1 MTAHEVKVWS
11 VTPGLLSE
19 GPRWH
24 EERQELLWV
33 DILGRQMH
41 RGTLGPDGAL
51 ERVET
56 ISIDRHIGAAAPAAG
71 GGYVLA
77 AGAGFLF
84 VDEAGS
90 IQELAQPEGDRT
102 DVRMNDGAC
111 DPQGRFWAGTMA
123 YDESPGA
130 GTLYRLELDGSCT
143 TVLTGLTISN
153 GIGWS
158 PDASTMYLN
167 DSGTGCVDVFR
178 FDGPSGAISDRRTL
192 VHIDQPGV
200 APDGLTVDDEGGIWV
215 ALWNGAAIHRYAPDG
230 SLLASVQLPVERPTS
245 CAFGGPRRD
254 TLFVTTA
261 RQASTMTRWPAS
273 RTQAKCSPSTGS
285 APAASLAC
293 RTAAGH
299 HGHLNVRAR
308 WRAVPLR
315 LRAHRLSGTD
325 QANSVPWQHPEAGVP
340 GCQCRLGQASPD
352 LCEPHRNPMS
362 PRLGDRPPRTPPKSV
377 SGRPSASSDLAS
389 STS

>member
-1 MTAHEVKVWS
+1 MTGPEVRVWS

-33 DILGRQMH
+33 DILGCQMH
-41 RGTLGPDGAL
+41 RGTLSSDGAL

-56 ISIDRHIGAAAPAAG
+56 ISVDRHIGAVAPAVG

-77 AGAGFLF
+77 AGPGFLF
-84 VDEAGS
+84 VDETGS
-90 IQELAQPEGDRT
+90 VRELAQAETGHAE
-102 DVRMNDGAC
+102 VRMNDGAC

-130 GTLYRLELDGSCT
+130 GALYRLELDGSCT

-158 PDASTMYLN
+158 PDAATMYLN

-215 ALWNGAAIHRYAPDG
+215 ALWNGIFVGLQVYSDSMAQKIILAAIHHCLNWITNTHATFCPNTIIANT
-230 SLLASVQLPVERPTS
+230 SLTS
-245 CAFGGPRRD
+245 A
-254 TLFVTTA
+254 
-261 RQASTMTRWPAS
+261 
-273 RTQAKCSPSTGS
+273 
-285 APAASLAC
+285 
-293 RTAAGH
+293 
-299 HGHLNVRAR
+299 
-308 WRAVPLR
+308 
-315 LRAHRLSGTD
+315 
-325 QANSVPWQHPEAGVP
+325 
-340 GCQCRLGQASPD
+340 
-352 LCEPHRNPMS
+352 
-362 PRLGDRPPRTPPKSV
+362 
-377 SGRPSASSDLAS
+377 
-389 STS
+389 

>member
-1 MTAHEVKVWS
+1 MWS

-41 RGTLGPDGAL
+41 RGTLSPDGAL

-56 ISIDRHIGAAAPAAG
+56 ISVDRHIGAVAPAAG

-77 AGAGFLF
+77 AGTGFLF
-84 VDEAGS
+84 VDDAGS

-130 GTLYRLELDGSCT
+130 GALYRLELDGSCT

-158 PDASTMYLN
+158 PDGSTMYLN
-167 DSGTGCVDVFR
+167 DSGTGCVDAFR

-230 SLLASVQLPVERPTS
+230 SLLASVQLPVDRPTS

-261 RQASTMTRWPAS
+261 RTDLDDDALARQPHAGKVFAIDGLGAGGLPCLPYRGRTPRSLQRLGPGGVRS
-273 RTQAKCSPSTGS
+273 RSGEDLGRLTVELLGRDDAPVTQAGELGQLIRRTLRACGLLDITSQYTTSVATTATTS
-285 APAASLAC
+285 ASVGILPPAAS
-293 RTAAGH
+293 RIAA
-299 HGHLNVRAR
+299 VTMA
-308 WRAVPLR
+308 P
-315 LRAHRLSGTD
+315 
-325 QANSVPWQHPEAGVP
+325 
-340 GCQCRLGQASPD
+340 
-352 LCEPHRNPMS
+352 
-362 PRLGDRPPRTPPKSV
+362 
-377 SGRPSASSDLAS
+377 
-389 STS
+389 